1 MCFNRHCY
9 GALINFLEFK
19 WKCLFFRM
27 ASGGYG
33 RGGRG
38 AALLQALSQPARKPG
53 DNDQEGSQEV
63 KNCHKLLDGV

>member
-1 MCFNRHCY
+1 
-9 GALINFLEFK
+9 
-19 WKCLFFRM
+19 M

-53 DNDQEGSQEV
+53 DNGQDSTEKV
-63 KNCHKLLDGV
+63 KFPPKNKIDELHISMYNCIV

>member
-1 MCFNRHCY
+1 
-9 GALINFLEFK
+9 
-19 WKCLFFRM
+19 M